1 MTIKI
6 NSLCICLLL
15 LVLGTGCHNT
25 NRKKNEKDVTKKNEK
40 ESVGLIILAGQSNMV
55 GAGQKKEID
64 HKGIS
69 EHITYYNFGKSS
81 KLSPA
86 SDSSFGPELG
96 ICDKLSAYFPD
107 KEFILIKYAVGGS
120 SLYDWAVD
128 YDFEKVTTMGT
139 PEFGKLYDSL
149 VHHTRIIVKG
159 EKIKPIA
166 LVWMQGETDARF
178 TTAGKDYYAGFR
190 KLISS
195 IRKDMDQQDLPVLYG
210 RVNPV
215 IERYPGAELVREAQE
230 KIEKDVEHAYM
241 ISTEGLD
248 KNQDELHYSSK
259 GQIGLGH
266 RFGKVLTDLIQK
278 KN

>member
-25 NRKKNEKDVTKKNEK
+25 NRKNNEKDVTKKNKK
-40 ESVGLIILAGQSNMV
+40 EPVGLIILAGQSNMV

-64 HKGIS
+64 HKGIN

-81 KLSPA
+81 RLSPA

-120 SLYDWAVD
+120 SLYDWAVN
-128 YDFEKVTTMGT
+128 YDPEKVAAMGT

-149 VHHTRIIVKG
+149 VHHTYQLTKG
-159 EKIKPIA
+159 KKIKPMA
-166 LVWMQGETDARF
+166 LIWMQGETDARF
-178 TTAGKDYYAGFR
+178 TAAGKDYYTGFR
-190 KLISS
+190 KLIDN

-210 RVNPV
+210 RINPV
-215 IERYPGAELVREAQE
+215 IERYPGAKLVREAQE